1 MPSDDFLALNPG
13 YVSPRGKKPKTE
25 RAANVPTATLGT
37 RAPNG
42 WVADYDEAGRR
53 GWQFATDAVHC
64 WAWKPTGEMTQP
76 VDYLGSYATAAG
88 CYRLAVEECLKHG

>member
-13 YVSPRGKKPKTE
+13 YKAPKQKTKRGATL
-25 RAANVPTATLGT
+25 PTASLGT
-37 RAPNG
+37 RCPNG

-76 VDYLGSYATAAG
+76 VAYLGDYATAAG
-88 CYRLAVEECLKHG
+88 VYRLAVVEVLGK